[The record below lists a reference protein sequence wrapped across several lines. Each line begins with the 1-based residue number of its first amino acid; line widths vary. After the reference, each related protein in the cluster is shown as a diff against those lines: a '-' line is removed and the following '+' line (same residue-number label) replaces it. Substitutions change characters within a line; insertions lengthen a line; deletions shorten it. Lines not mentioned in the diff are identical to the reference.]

1 MAIAKTVVTQGRT
14 DTVKLISTLAAVLVA
29 LLAIG
34 AFTLSYTSLKHLAI
48 IHGIDP
54 GLTWLWPL
62 LLDFAMVVFSLAVL
76 RANLRGESTLYP
88 WMLTATYAG
97 LATVG
102 NVLDV
107 SGLGIPGVVIAGAVK
122 ALAPVSLVL
131 AFELLMAMIRAE
143 LKRANVLKSIA
154 DLKTEAEAMRQETER
169 ERQER
174 QTELERLAVEQEKV
188 SVAMV
193 AEQERLE
200 AELKARKHKLEQ
212 SLAELATRKEALQV
226 ELAELRKKKQ
236 WMVETGEDTKRK
248 AATILIE
255 MHRNGHD
262 ISTISGA
269 EIGRWVERSARTGLE
284 VKKEVVPLIL
294 QGGPQLEAL
303 LDGKGVA
310 G

>member
-1 MAIAKTVVTQGRT
+1 
-14 DTVKLISTLAAVLVA
+14 
-29 LLAIG
+29 
-34 AFTLSYTSLKHLAI
+34 
-48 IHGIDP
+48 
-54 GLTWLWPL
+54 
-62 LLDFAMVVFSLAVL
+62 
-76 RANLRGESTLYP
+76 
-88 WMLTATYAG
+88 
-97 LATVG
+97 
-102 NVLDV
+102 
-107 SGLGIPGVVIAGAVK
+107 VK

-131 AFELLMAMIRAE
+131 AFELLMGMIRAE

-154 DLKTEAEAMRQETER
+154 DLKTEAEATQRDTER

-174 QTELERLAVEQEKV
+174 QAELERLAAEQEKV
-188 SVAMV
+188 AAAIV

-200 AELKARKHKLEQ
+200 AEMKARKQKLEQ
-212 SLAELATRKEALQV
+212 SLAELVTRKEALQG

-248 AATILIE
+248 AATILVE

-262 ISTISGA
+262 ILTVSGA

-284 VKKEVVPLIL
+284 VKKEVVPIVL
-294 QGGPQLEAL
+294 QGGPELESL